1 MTTEKTSDILDR
13 LEQQKEALLMVRESI
28 VMHLEDDGRLED
40 LQIMYKDRAHD
51 NLAKVILAYWASL
64 RDHAHPIVIER
75 HREIV
80 DMSEAIYRLVK

>member
-28 VMHLEDDGRLED
+28 VLYLEDDARLED
-40 LQIMYKDRAHD
+40 IQEMYAERAKD
-51 NLAKVILAYWASL
+51 NLAKCILAYWVAL
-64 RDHAHPIVIER
+64 RNAHPCVIEK